1 MNLELTMLSMVS
13 ANRLINIGAIPLVI
27 VAYAV
32 FLCID
37 HNRTG
42 YADIKH
48 HIEDIQNS
56 GSVDGLV
63 FGGSNA
69 YYSLSAESLSYH
81 TGLKWY
87 NVSMLGEM
95 LSINRYEAF
104 IQDLSS
110 RIDRTKVKYVV
121 YSSILPYSVGGV
133 AMHKLDIK
141 ANGEGIKP
149 NRSMLA
155 HIKNGANIPHPRD
168 WEARSEFGD
177 IVFDRI
183 KCEFTAENHF
193 HLVHEE
199 IGISVNFLI
208 DEASYFASIFPN
220 ASILMVLPSGY
231 YGGLSFDDTMFGQ
244 ALRTKFYSV
253 LSEKDFQNS
262 KVRII
267 VQPPYP
273 SITQVCD
280 DPWHANE
287 DGRDWRTQNL
297 IEFMRQIG
305 FLHSDS

>member
-1 MNLELTMLSMVS
+1 MVS
-13 ANRLINIGAIPLVI
+13 ANRLINIGVIPLVT

-37 HNRTG
+37 HNRNG

-69 YYSLSAESLSYH
+69 HYSLSAESLSYH
-81 TGLKWY
+81 TGMKWY
-87 NVSMLGEM
+87 NASMAGEM
-95 LSINRYEAF
+95 LSINRYGAF
-104 IQDLSS
+104 IQHLST

-133 AMHKLDIK
+133 AMHKLDTK

-149 NRSMLA
+149 NRNMLA
-155 HIKNGANIPHPRD
+155 YIKNGANIPYPRD
-168 WEARSEFGD
+168 SAVRSDFGD

-183 KCEFTAENHF
+183 KCDFTPENQF
-193 HLVHEE
+193 HLMHEE

-208 DEASYFASIFPN
+208 DEAIYFASIFPN
-220 ASILMVLPSGY
+220 ASILIVLPSRY
-231 YGGLSFDDTMFGQ
+231 YGGLIFDDSIFDQ

-253 LSEKDFQNS
+253 LSEKNFQNS
-262 KVRII
+262 RVKII

-287 DGRDWRTQNL
+287 DGRAWRTQNL
-297 IEFMRQIG
+297 IESMR
-305 FLHSDS
+305 